1 MKPLDNTKSKSRK
14 ELKITIDFVADRN
27 EIFQSEKNLP
37 CLSFPIQW
45 NGRNRGRNENE
56 KRERERRKKIR
67 GWKKKQIE
75 RNEGK
80 ETFRGNLRDSETN
93 VGLIKGNSKRF
104 LVKAARRLEGKGRS
118 NGSV

>member
-1 MKPLDNTKSKSRK
+1 MSATGDEMKTR
-14 ELKITIDFVADRN
+14 
-27 EIFQSEKNLP
+27 
-37 CLSFPIQW
+37 
-45 NGRNRGRNENE
+45 
-56 KRERERRKKIR
+56 REREREKKIR

>member
-1 MKPLDNTKSKSRK
+1 MRIGTKSFKVK
-14 ELKITIDFVADRN
+14 KIFPVYLS
-27 EIFQSEKNLP
+27 QS
-37 CLSFPIQW
+37 
-45 NGRNRGRNENE
+45 NGMSATGDEMKTR
-56 KRERERRKKIR
+56 REREREKKIR

>member
-1 MKPLDNTKSKSRK
+1 MRIGTKSFKVK
-14 ELKITIDFVADRN
+14 KIFPVYLS
-27 EIFQSEKNLP
+27 QS
-37 CLSFPIQW
+37 
-45 NGRNRGRNENE
+45 NGMGATGDEMKTR
-56 KRERERRKKIR
+56 REREREKKIR

>member
-1 MKPLDNTKSKSRK
+1 MRIGTKSFKVK
-14 ELKITIDFVADRN
+14 KIFPVYLS
-27 EIFQSEKNLP
+27 QS
-37 CLSFPIQW
+37 
-45 NGRNRGRNENE
+45 NGMGATGDEMKTR
-56 KRERERRKKIR
+56 RERERRKKIR